1 MAYKVLYDFYS
12 FLLLKV
18 LFIQLEKTNKTVDDQ
33 IPFPKENTD
42 YESHD
47 IFPALFFFFFF
58 KYYIVSSFFL
68 QQTYILSLRKLSQYI
83 STYNRI

>member
-18 LFIQLEKTNKTVDDQ
+18 LFIQLEKTNKTMDDQ

-42 YESHD
+42 YKSHD
-47 IFPALFFFFFF
+47 IFPALFFFQILHSIFFF
-58 KYYIVSSFFL
+58 LTANIYS
-68 QQTYILSLRKLSQYI
+68 KLEKI
-83 STYNRI
+83 E

>member
-1 MAYKVLYDFYS
+1 MAYKVLHDFYS

-18 LFIQLEKTNKTVDDQ
+18 LFIKLEKTNKAMDDQ

-42 YESHD
+42 YKSHN
-47 IFPALFFFFFF
+47 IFPAFFF

-68 QQTYILSLRKLSQYI
+68 QQTYIF
-83 STYNRI
+83 

>member
-18 LFIQLEKTNKTVDDQ
+18 FFIQLEKTNKTVDDQ

-47 IFPALFFFFFF
+47 IFPAFFFFFF
-58 KYYIVSSFFL
+58 SN
-68 QQTYILSLRKLSQYI
+68 T
-83 STYNRI
+83 T

>member
-47 IFPALFFFFFF
+47 IFPALFFFFF
-58 KYYIVSSFFL
+58 
-68 QQTYILSLRKLSQYI
+68 
-83 STYNRI
+83 

>member
-47 IFPALFFFFFF
+47 IFPALFFFFQILHSIF
-58 KYYIVSSFFL
+58 FFL
-68 QQTYILSLRKLSQYI
+68 TANIYSKLEKIESIY
-83 STYNRI
+83 

>member
-18 LFIQLEKTNKTVDDQ
+18 FFIQLEKTNKTVDDQ

-47 IFPALFFFFFF
+47 IFPALFFFFFQILHSIF
-58 KYYIVSSFFL
+58 FFL
-68 QQTYILSLRKLSQYI
+68 TANIYSKLEKIESIY
-83 STYNRI
+83 

>member
-18 LFIQLEKTNKTVDDQ
+18 LFIQLEKTNKTMADQ
-33 IPFPKENTD
+33 IPFPKENID
-42 YESHD
+42 YKSHD
-47 IFPALFFFFFF
+47 IFPAFFFP

-68 QQTYILSLRKLSQYI
+68 QQSYIF
-83 STYNRI
+83 

>member
-1 MAYKVLYDFYS
+1 MAYKVLHEFYL

-18 LFIQLEKTNKTVDDQ
+18 LFIQLEKTNKTMDDQ

-42 YESHD
+42 YKSHD
-47 IFPALFFFFFF
+47 IFPAFFFFPF

-68 QQTYILSLRKLSQYI
+68 
-83 STYNRI
+83 

>member
-1 MAYKVLYDFYS
+1 MAYKVLHDFYS

-18 LFIQLEKTNKTVDDQ
+18 LFIKLEKTNKAMDDQ

-42 YESHD
+42 YKSHD
-47 IFPALFFFFFF
+47 IFPAFFFPF

-68 QQTYILSLRKLSQYI
+68 QQTYIF
-83 STYNRI
+83 

>member
-47 IFPALFFFFFF
+47 IFPALFCFFFFQILHSIF
-58 KYYIVSSFFL
+58 FFL
-68 QQTYILSLRKLSQYI
+68 TANIYSKLEKIESIY
-83 STYNRI
+83 

>member
-1 MAYKVLYDFYS
+1 MAYKVLHEFYL

-18 LFIQLEKTNKTVDDQ
+18 LFIQLEKTNKTMDDQ

-42 YESHD
+42 YKSHD
-47 IFPALFFFFFF
+47 IFPAFFFSF

-68 QQTYILSLRKLSQYI
+68 QQTYIF
-83 STYNRI
+83 

>member
-18 LFIQLEKTNKTVDDQ
+18 LFIQLEKTNKTMDDQ

-42 YESHD
+42 YKSHD
-47 IFPALFFFFFF
+47 IFPALFFFQI
-58 KYYIVSSFFL
+58 YLTNENLSSSSKARASIIF
-68 QQTYILSLRKLSQYI
+68 
-83 STYNRI
+83 

>member
-18 LFIQLEKTNKTVDDQ
+18 LFIQLEKTNKTMDDQ

-42 YESHD
+42 YKSHD
-47 IFPALFFFFFF
+47 IFPALFFFF

-68 QQTYILSLRKLSQYI
+68 QQTYILSLRKLSKYI